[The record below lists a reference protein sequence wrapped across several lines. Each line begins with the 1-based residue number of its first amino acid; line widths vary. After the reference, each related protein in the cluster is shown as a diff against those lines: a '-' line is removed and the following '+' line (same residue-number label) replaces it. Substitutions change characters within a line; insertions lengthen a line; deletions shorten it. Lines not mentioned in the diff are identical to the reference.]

1 MAYKTGLTRADVEDM
16 DIGQILD
23 YVNEYVKNMD
33 PKKQKKGQSTRQANQ
48 ADFDRF

>member
-16 DIGQILD
+16 DIGQMLD
-23 YVNEYVKNMD
+23 YIDEYVKNMD
-33 PKKQKKGQSTRQANQ
+33 PKKQKQRSTTRQAGQ